1 MWHLF
6 KFKSF
11 TRPADFEG
19 IVKFKGT
26 VFVTESKGFSL
37 VRDFEGIV
45 KFKGTVF
52 VTESK
57 GFSLV
62 RGFEGIVLGMFMG
75 SVLKMFDGIV
85 LVIKFSRIVHYLF
98 FHKDVGAKV
107 IGPFVKVMALD
118 LLSSELYFFCTKGLM
133 HESFFV
139 PVHICVFLFL
149 PGRQVGSV
157 ISDLKSW

>member
-45 KFKGTVF
+45 
-52 VTESK
+52 
-57 GFSLV
+57 
-62 RGFEGIVLGMFMG
+62 LGMFMG

-85 LVIKFSRIVHYLF
+85 LVIKFSRIVHYLL